1 MTQLLPH
8 RSEVDVGDRSSRI
21 VRLDEAPADAVF
33 SILSTRTARAMLV
46 ELYREPT
53 TLSALAD
60 RTDISV
66 QNATYHLDRLQESGL
81 VEAVD
86 TWYSSRGREM
96 DVYAPTSDPLLL
108 VAGDVDDDADTR
120 GRTTDRVRP

>member
-1 MTQLLPH
+1 MTQLLPQ
-8 RSEVDVGDRSSRI
+8 RSEVEVDDRSSRMI
-21 VRLDEAPADAVF
+21 GVDEAAADAVF
-33 SILSTRTARAMLV
+33 SILSTGTARAMLV

-53 TLSALAD
+53 TLSTLAD

-81 VEAVD
+81 VEVVD
-86 TWYSSRGREM
+86 TWYSARGREM

-108 VAGDVDDDADTR
+108 VAGDVDDDVDTR
-120 GRTTDRVRP
+120 GRTMDRVRP

>member
-1 MTQLLPH
+1 MTQLLPQ
-8 RSEVDVGDRSSRI
+8 RSEVDVGDRPARVVSI
-21 VRLDEAPADAVF
+21 DESAADAVF
-33 SILSTRTARAMLV
+33 SILSTQTARAMLV

-66 QNATYHLDRLQESGL
+66 QNATYHLDRLQNSGL
-81 VEAVD
+81 VEVVD
-86 TWYSSRGREM
+86 TWYSARGREM

-108 VAGDVDDDADTR
+108 VAGDVDSDAATR
-120 GRTTDRVRP
+120 RPPTDRTPP